1 MIVSAVP
8 GVAAAGI
15 AYAEMSSRMN
25 LLDAQFTAIVSSQ
38 RSISSTVSSLT
49 TTVST
54 LSSSASCLNS
64 KVIWFCWM
72 KKLFKVVTF
81 VFHSIGERNHYC
93 CKNWSNWS
101 KSNCGWNNN
110 SQFCNHRSNNCRS
123 RWSYAYNEQGFHF
136 KHGKC
141 YWSFMHMKKKY
152 SRKLKTDEFVQR
164 ILNQL
169 FFTML
174 IFILREFLNG
184 WLTILLTLTSH
195 ILYLTSNMV

>member
-64 KVIWFCWM
+64 KVI
-72 KKLFKVVTF
+72 
-81 VFHSIGERNHYC
+81 
-93 CKNWSNWS
+93 
-101 KSNCGWNNN
+101 
-110 SQFCNHRSNNCRS
+110 
-123 RWSYAYNEQGFHF
+123 
-136 KHGKC
+136 
-141 YWSFMHMKKKY
+141 
-152 SRKLKTDEFVQR
+152 
-164 ILNQL
+164 
-169 FFTML
+169 
-174 IFILREFLNG
+174 
-184 WLTILLTLTSH
+184 
-195 ILYLTSNMV
+195 